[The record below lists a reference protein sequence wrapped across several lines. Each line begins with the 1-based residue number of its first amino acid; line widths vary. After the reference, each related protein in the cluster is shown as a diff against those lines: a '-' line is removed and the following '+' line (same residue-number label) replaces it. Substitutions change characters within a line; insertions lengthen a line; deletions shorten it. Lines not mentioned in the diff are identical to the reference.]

1 MSHYGS
7 FAAVYDLL
15 TSEIDYRR
23 RGEYFDDRILEYGG
37 MRGILL
43 DLGCGTGSLSEVMT
57 RLGYD
62 VIGVDNSEDMLMEAQ
77 KKQAET
83 GAMLPPAPAC
93 RQESGADAPGR
104 RFPAPSG
111 IRGR

>member
-1 MSHYGS
+1 M
-7 FAAVYDLL
+7 
-15 TSEIDYRR
+15 
-23 RGEYFDDRILEYGG
+23 
-37 MRGILL
+37 

-83 GAMLPPAPAC
+83 GSSITYLC
-93 RQESGADAPGR
+93 QEMTELDLYGPWMPLSAHW
-104 RFPAPSG
+104 
-111 IRGR
+111 IL